1 METIRGFIL
10 RYDSDQQ
17 KSTNKDNKMAV
28 LFDGQTLCQTIL
40 FISQNGSSLKDSFF
54 LPIKQ

>member
-1 METIRGFIL
+1 METIHGFIL
-10 RYDSDQQ
+10 RYDQQ

-40 FISQNGSSLKDSFF
+40 FISQNGTSLKDSFF